1 MHGESKKQIMSTDE
15 CRVLL
20 GYQKHQRLIEAEIRR
35 IYHEIDIREI
45 KNLCAIVQFKKV
57 IRLILSNISQK
68 KMFLRSAPMTLKS
81 I

>member
-1 MHGESKKQIMSTDE
+1 MHGEPKKQIMSTDE
-15 CRVLL
+15 CRILL

-35 IYHEIDIREI
+35 IHHEIDIREI

-68 KMFLRSAPMTLKS
+68 KMFLRSAPMTLRS

>member
-15 CRVLL
+15 CRILL

-35 IYHEIDIREI
+35 IHHEIDIREI

-57 IRLILSNISQK
+57 IKIDTQ
-68 KMFLRSAPMTLKS
+68 
-81 I
+81 